1 MTALIAMSI
10 FAGLG
15 LLLIVGALRAD
26 MRERRQRQ
34 DSLIEEIRAEAE
46 RVKKVNNHPVKK
58 VNLWRK
64 S

>member
-1 MTALIAMSI
+1 MTALAAMTI

-34 DSLIEEIRAEAE
+34 DSLIEEIRAETE
-46 RVKKVNNHPVKK
+46 RVKRSNIR
-58 VNLWRK
+58 RK

>member
-1 MTALIAMSI
+1 MTAFAALSI

-26 MRERRQRQ
+26 MRESRKRRN
-34 DSLIEEIRAEAE
+34 DLIEEIRAETE
-46 RVKKVNNHPVKK
+46 RVKQFNI
-58 VNLWRK
+58 WRK

>member
-1 MTALIAMSI
+1 MSALAAMSI

-34 DSLIEEIRAEAE
+34 DSLIDEIRAEAE
-46 RVKKVNNHPVKK
+46 RVRNVTYG
-58 VNLWRK
+58 RE